1 MFIFAAGLLVLSI
14 VGLIAG
20 LVIGTPAPG
29 YPRHGT
35 FGVNGFNSGSIA
47 TACIAL
53 CVVGL
58 ILLYIDS
65 KRPKPAPGEP
75 GDREHTGADE
85 LFGEHEMQRDLK
97 REG

>member
-1 MFIFAAGLLVLSI
+1 MFVIAAILLALSI

-20 LVIGTPAPG
+20 LIIGTPPPG

-47 TACIAL
+47 TACIAMCL
-53 CVVGL
+53 AGL
-58 ILLYIDS
+58 VLLYIDS
-65 KRPKPAPGEP
+65 KRPKPTRGEP
-75 GDREHTGADE
+75 GEIKHTGADE
-85 LFGEHEMQRDLK
+85 LFGEHDVQRDLE

>member
-1 MFIFAAGLLVLSI
+1 MFIIAAILLVVSI
-14 VGLIAG
+14 VALIAG
-20 LVIGTPAPG
+20 LVIGTPPPG

-47 TACIAL
+47 TACVAM

-65 KRPKPAPGEP
+65 RRPKPTPREP
-75 GDREHTGADE
+75 GDREHTGGDE
-85 LFGEHEMQRDLK
+85 LFGEHDVQRDLQ
-97 REG
+97 RED